1 MFRLIFFP
9 MTFPF
14 FIMLFILPFI
24 ILTLLFWIWMLVD
37 CISSKLDTTNKL
49 IWLLVILFF
58 NFLGALLYFILVK
71 SNKNYRGFEI
81 KMKTNKKTKKLY
93 RSKNNRVIA
102 GICGGI
108 GEYFDIDPTIIR
120 LLWVLF
126 TFMGGSGIIAYII
139 CWIVIPEKK

>member
-1 MFRLIFFP
+1 
-9 MTFPF
+9 
-14 FIMLFILPFI
+14 
-24 ILTLLFWIWMLVD
+24 MLVD

>member
-1 MFRLIFFP
+1 
-9 MTFPF
+9 
-14 FIMLFILPFI
+14 MLFILPFI